1 MRAGEGGREERV
13 GWGRWE
19 TRAEAAAGGHPTRCA
34 CSPCVMDITVPV
46 CGQNCGRGRGAT
58 HPQHPTSPRR
68 PRVPAQAP
76 TTRATWWSGLAMEMG
91 ASKPGMHHVWGVGE
105 AQAAG
110 GAHGVPG
117 GAAEPGAARARAKSR
132 PGAWCESRSCGEK
145 SRGSWGA
152 DMCSTQPSPI
162 ERNNATLSAPQ
173 HTFLHL
179 LRRVG
184 ATALQKSR
192 PEDTSEIPAQ
202 HPQPAAST
210 AHA

>member
-1 MRAGEGGREERV
+1 
-13 GWGRWE
+13 
-19 TRAEAAAGGHPTRCA
+19 
-34 CSPCVMDITVPV
+34 MDITVPV

-68 PRVPAQAP
+68 PRIPAQAP

-110 GAHGVPG
+110 DAHGVPG

-132 PGAWCESRSCGEK
+132 PGAWCESRSCAEK
-145 SRGSWGA
+145 SRGSQLQDSVA
-152 DMCSTQPSPI
+152 MRRSPTPCNI
-162 ERNNATLSAPQ
+162 PTLSCSCEVI
-173 HTFLHL
+173 LHL
-179 LRRVG
+179 LQHVG

-192 PEDTSEIPAQ
+192 PEDTSAIPAQ

-210 AHA
+210 AHAWRTSDG